1 MPQIQRCPEC
11 KVPRHISDEHDW
23 LDNGVIVS
31 KRDRKSRMAFIE
43 SENLDPVY
51 KGIGQLIGMPIER
64 IVIDVSRRRT
74 REYIDQL
81 IPDEILD
88 LFRSHQIELQ
98 PLIDILL
105 DTAVVMGYGKYT
117 VTGLSYEDDESDYV
131 TIRIEE
137 PYSSPLACGSF
148 AGSVEA
154 LVNREPGIS
163 YMEVSPGVF
172 EATII
177 PSKNPPELKT
187 RLGWKGFYQ
196 EYKEGDIELEKCR
209 TCGAPMALSGF
220 RWHFDRGAIKSSW
233 THRRMALLGPAMLD
247 PVFDELEEEL
257 GEAIPRVV
265 VEAQRH
271 FVKTGFYSIEEI
283 GDEGNIRNQ
292 FALRGLGNLREIKMG
307 EQGVLL
313 RMENAA
319 MHLLVVGLVQ
329 GLFEMAFGIESNV
342 DWELSGE
349 GDLEVEV
356 IPAGAG
362 KKVTI

>member
-11 KVPRHISDEHDW
+11 KVPRHISDEHEW

-31 KRDRKSRMAFIE
+31 KRDRRQRMAFIE

-51 KGIGQLIGMPIER
+51 KGIGQLIGVPIER
-64 IVIDVSRRRT
+64 IVLDVSRRRT
-74 REYIDQL
+74 REYIGQL
-81 IPDEILD
+81 IPDEVLD

-105 DTAVVMGYGKYT
+105 DTAVVMGYGKYS
-117 VTGLSYEDDESDYV
+117 VVNVRYEDDDSDYV
-131 TIRIEE
+131 TICIKE
-137 PYSSPLACGSF
+137 PYSLPLACGSF

-154 LVNREPGIS
+154 LVDREPGIS
-163 YMEVSPGVF
+163 YMEISPGVF
-172 EATII
+172 EATIV
-177 PSKNPPELKT
+177 PAKNPPELKK
-187 RLGWKGFYQ
+187 RLQWKGYYRD
-196 EYKEGDIELEKCR
+196 YKEGDIELERCG
-209 TCGAPMALSGF
+209 TCEAPTALSGF
-220 RWHFDRGAIKSSW
+220 RWHFDRGAINSTW

-257 GEAIPRVV
+257 GTAIPRVV

-292 FALRGLGNLREIKMG
+292 FALRGLGNLKEIKMG

-329 GLFEMAFGIESNV
+329 GLFEMVFGIDSNV
-342 DWELSGE
+342 DWEISKQ

-356 IPAGAG
+356 IPAGTRKTVA
-362 KKVTI
+362 V